1 MGVPTAGNDN
11 SLMNIT
17 ADFDIDLEEIDDR
30 LEELQDT
37 MDQLHSNLDNVQM
50 FKIVSKV
57 KLFLSCRTSLLL
69 RLKKQKSCRLLI
81 NSKP

>member
-1 MGVPTAGNDN
+1 MGIPTNGNDN

-37 MDQLHSNLDNVQM
+37 MDQLHSNLDNLQM

-57 KLFLSCRTSLLL
+57 KLFLFL
-69 RLKKQKSCRLLI
+69 
-81 NSKP
+81 